1 VSAPDG
7 GPAFPGKHP
16 VTIRNLDNPNEVDE
30 LHVLHGGMTLRDYF
44 AARVMQ
50 AFLSTPAML
59 CGAMKGNES
68 HDAAEIVA
76 QAAYEQADAMIAHRA
91 KVDR

>member
-1 VSAPDG
+1 VSAADG
-7 GPAFPGKHP
+7 GPAFPSE
-16 VTIRNLDNPNEVDE
+16 NEE
-30 LHVLHGGMTLRDYF
+30 RWYHGMSLRDYF

-68 HDAAEIVA
+68 HDAAAVIA
-76 QAAYEQADAMIAHRA
+76 QAAYEQADAMIAQRGA
-91 KVDR
+91 P